1 MPLSLSQIAANTASV
16 TFPYAGESI
25 TVTYYPAR
33 VTEKT
38 IAQMQAFV
46 NTDEANVVSGFA
58 TFNDVLVHLIKAWD
72 VYEDEEQTVMY
83 PLEVGKLAELPIAF
97 RMAVLE
103 AIMGDIS
110 PEAIASQATALN
122 GSH

>member
-25 TVTYYPAR
+25 TVTYFPAR

-46 NTDEANVVSGFA
+46 NSNEANIGSGFA
-58 TFNDVLVHLIKAWD
+58 AFNDILTHLIKSWD
-72 VYEDEEQTVMY
+72 VYEDEEMAVMY
-83 PLEVGKLAELPIAF
+83 PLEVERLAELPIAF
-97 RMAVLE
+97 RMKVLE

-110 PEAIASQATALN
+110 PEAIASQEIALN

>member
-16 TFPYAGESI
+16 TFPFAGESI

-38 IAQMQAFV
+38 IAQMQAF
-46 NTDEANVVSGFA
+46 ANANETTIGSGFA
-58 TFNDVLVHLIKAWD
+58 AFNDILVHLIKAWD

-83 PLEVGKLAELPIAF
+83 PLEVERLAELPIAF
-97 RMAVLE
+97 RMKVLE

-110 PEAIASQATALN
+110 PEAIASQAIALN